1 MPRTQVTGLEQLQPI
16 ARASTALLIARRIR
30 EGILDGTLPPGT
42 RLVEARLAE
51 QLGVSRAPVREA
63 LQRLIQ
69 EGLMDNRRRG
79 VYIRE
84 LTNDDVVDVY
94 LARTAC
100 ETAAADAIM
109 QAPEDV
115 DWEVLEEAL
124 RSLEDAAASSNL
136 RLTLEADRHFH
147 QMLVAA
153 AGSPRL
159 TRMFATLLVET
170 AICLRRLEGAYK
182 EGSHLAREHRRI
194 LAALRS
200 GDRDEMQ
207 SAITAHMDDAVRH
220 LTGGGTSG
228 S

>member
-1 MPRTQVTGLEQLQPI
+1 MSRTQVTGLEQLQPI
-16 ARASTALLIARRIR
+16 VRASTALLIARRIR
-30 EGILDGTLPPGT
+30 DGILSGTLPPGT
-42 RLVEARLAE
+42 RLVETRLAE

-69 EGLMDNRRRG
+69 EGLMDSRRRG

-109 QAPEDV
+109 RAPQDV
-115 DWEVLEEAL
+115 NWQVLEESL
-124 RSLEDAAASSNL
+124 RSLEDAAASSDL
-136 RLTLEADRHFH
+136 KLTLEADRHFH
-147 QMLVAA
+147 QTLVEA

-159 TRMFATLLVET
+159 KRMFATLLVET
-170 AICLRRLEGAYK
+170 AICLRRLERAYK
-182 EGSHLAREHRRI
+182 SGSHLAREHRRI

-200 GDRDEMQ
+200 GDRDETQ
-207 SAITAHMDDAVRH
+207 RAIAAHMDDAVRH
-220 LTGGGTSG
+220 LTGVS
-228 S
+228 